1 MLCSL
6 KAYKGIY
13 EFIDIATRLPN
24 ISFELVLNAKQEE
37 IDQWKKTLAIPKN
50 CTLFPSQS
58 NTHPFYQRAAVVM
71 NLSRTDEW
79 IETFG
84 MTILEAQAYECYIIA
99 PPVGGPVEL
108 MSRYPHGTLINSRKV
123 KTISNLIQST
133 VDMAMSA

>member
-1 MLCSL
+1 L
-6 KAYKGIY
+6 
-13 EFIDIATRLPN
+13 
-24 ISFELVLNAKQEE
+24 Q
-37 IDQWKKTLAIPKN
+37 
-50 CTLFPSQS
+50 
-58 NTHPFYQRAAVVM
+58 YQRTAVVM
-71 NLSRTDEW
+71 NLSQTDEW